1 MAKMNLSPEAK
12 AAKAAYQN
20 EWRKRNPEKAKRYI
34 EIYWERKAAE
44 MNSPKVKAQARAR
57 ELYAKGYTQRQIAEA
72 LEISVGTVNAY
83 LNKD

>member
-20 EWRKRNPEKAKRYI
+20 EWRKRNPEKVKQYI
-34 EIYWERKAAE
+34 ENYWERKAAE
-44 MNSPKVKAQARAR
+44 MSNPKAKAR
-57 ELYAKGYTQRQIAEA
+57 ELYANGYTQRQIAEA

>member
-34 EIYWERKAAE
+34 ETYWERKAAE
-44 MNSPKVKAQARAR
+44 MNSPKVKAR